1 MFGQNGSGHN
11 GKDGVID
18 QMSGLPDR
26 EMTVSELDKEVRN
39 SRSMLANLDFKKL
52 DKTIFDE
59 WSTIRDEQLKNMK
72 ESFDKNFDDMQK
84 YVDKYLKKL

>member
-1 MFGQNGSGHN
+1 
-11 GKDGVID
+11 
-18 QMSGLPDR
+18 MSGLPDR

-59 WSTIRDEQLKNMK
+59 WSTIRDQTRSQSTQVSTLNPAADCQNCVEAHHK
-72 ESFDKNFDDMQK
+72 ERKRCDAKERHSNRQ
-84 YVDKYLKKL
+84 YVR